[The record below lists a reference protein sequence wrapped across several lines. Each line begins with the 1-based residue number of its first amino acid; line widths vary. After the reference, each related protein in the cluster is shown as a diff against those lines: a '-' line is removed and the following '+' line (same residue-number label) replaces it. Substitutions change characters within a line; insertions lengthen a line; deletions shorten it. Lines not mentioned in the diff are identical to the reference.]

1 MTGVQTCALPIL
13 NKAHFWVGKKAD
25 EAMIRAIASEPEY
38 DIDKLMV
45 SERECVKA

>member
-1 MTGVQTCALPIL
+1 MNSRLSTLLNKV

-45 SERECVKA
+45 SERNV